1 MTQVTLESLS
11 AEEALQMGMGAH
23 NASQFAIAERLYRHA
38 LAHQPDMTAALHHLG
53 LILRGSG
60 RSAEAIKV
68 LSTALAINPDLPA
81 SRRALGTTLL
91 NIGDYRAG
99 WPLFE
104 ARLTGNPQVPKLD
117 KPVWAG
123 GPLAKRRLAIF
134 AEQGMGDMIQFARF
148 APQLAERGAQIVLLS
163 QPSLVSLFAHSF
175 PSVEVLPTVGTVDL
189 GELDYWIMA
198 MSIPDRMCLTTENV
212 PRLPYLK
219 AKNAQPSSPSRLRIG
234 LATKGNPKQENDT
247 RRSLNAEQAARL
259 RAMPEVEIVSL
270 HPEDSGA
277 RNFLETADIVAGLDL
292 VVSVDSSVGHLA
304 GAMGKRTLL
313 LIPGFA
319 GDWRWIRGRADS
331 PWYPHHRL
339 FRSTV
344 EGDWSDALAGVE
356 KTVEQL
362 RAAKAAAAGG

>member
-1 MTQVTLESLS
+1 MTQVTLDSLS
-11 AEEALQMGMGAH
+11 AEEALQMGMAAH
-23 NASQFAIAERLYRHA
+23 NAAQFAIAERLYRHA
-38 LAHQPDMTAALHHLG
+38 IARQPGMAAALHHLG

-68 LSTALAINPDLPA
+68 LTAALVIDPDLSA
-81 SRRALGTTLL
+81 SRHALGTTLL

-104 ARLTGNPQVPKLD
+104 TRLTNNPQVPKLD
-117 KPVWAG
+117 KPVWMG

-148 APQLAERGAQIVLLS
+148 APRLAERGAEIVLLC

-175 PSVEVLPTVGTVDL
+175 PSVEVLPAVGTVDL

-198 MSIPDRMCLTTENV
+198 MSIPDRMCLTTDSV
-212 PRLPYLK
+212 PRAPYLK
-219 AKNAQPSSPSRLRIG
+219 ARNPQPTSLGRLRVG
-234 LATKGNPKQENDT
+234 LAAQGNPKQENDA
-247 RRSLNAEQAARL
+247 RRSLNAEQTARL
-259 RAMPEVEIVSL
+259 RAMSGVEIVSL

-277 RNFLETADIVAGLDL
+277 RDFLETADIVAGLDL

-319 GDWRWIRGRADS
+319 GDWRWIRGRNDS

-344 EGDWSDALAGVE
+344 GGDWSEALAGVE
-356 KTVEQL
+356 KAVEQL
-362 RAAKAAAAGG
+362 RAAKAAQT